1 MHRSSVYPGVQ
12 DSRIQMATCKV
23 SWRDHRSVRPP
34 LATLVDIEG
43 FSNMLYRN
51 KTVLDPIP
59 SLPSKSQHDLAVY
72 RGHGDLA

>member
-1 MHRSSVYPGVQ
+1 
-12 DSRIQMATCKV
+12 MATCKA
-23 SWRDHRSVRPP
+23 SLRDHRFARPS

-59 SLPSKSQHDLAVY
+59 SLPSKSQHDLAVN
-72 RGHGDLA
+72 RRQGDLA